1 MSLLKD
7 FEALCK
13 YVRECTGDDIVCGLC
28 EYDAGTVG
36 EEPME
41 CPGFE
46 SNECF
51 VLKESLRKQYE
62 MYDQVIRCK
71 DCKHWRSNGDFP
83 RGEYCTRFQ
92 GLDFI
97 WHSRPEDFCSL
108 AEPTLSR
115 QETGQSEENQ
125 RGTIK

>member
-41 CPGFE
+41 CPGFD

-51 VLKESLRKQYE
+51 KLKESFKQGFPSYNGHE
-62 MYDQVIRCK
+62 VIRCK
-71 DCKHWRSNGDFP
+71 DCKYYRADGDCWHEWDNDGQIYYQSIINEP
-83 RGEYCTRFQ
+83 NPDDYC
-92 GLDFI
+92 
-97 WHSRPEDFCSL
+97 SK
-108 AEPTLSR
+108 AER
-115 QETGQSEENQ
+115 REE
-125 RGTIK
+125 

>member
-1 MSLLKD
+1 MVTEMSLLKD

-13 YVRECTGDDIVCGLC
+13 YVRECTGDDIVCGLS

-62 MYDQVIRCK
+62 MYAQVIRCK
-71 DCKHWRSNGDFP
+71 DCKYYRADGDCWHEWDNDGRIYYQAIINEP
-83 RGEYCTRFQ
+83 NPDDYC
-92 GLDFI
+92 
-97 WHSRPEDFCSL
+97 SR
-108 AEPTLSR
+108 AER
-115 QETGQSEENQ
+115 KEE
-125 RGTIK
+125 